1 MSRLLWRKPLLLLIA
16 PLLLL
21 AATPL
26 NAHVMTT
33 GVSRWCFGNDYVLV
47 QIDIDSYLMGF
58 IKGIKEGR
66 YNPDSIEQK
75 QLPHIAAEII
85 QPYINNRLHLT
96 FNNKQCVL
104 RVTRVTKSEGNLFT
118 IWLYADNI
126 ELNRPDNA
134 VKIDYRLLFEE
145 TSFAHQNLAFMYT
158 ADGPTDTVQKIFDFS
173 PPKWQAIF
181 DPSAPE
187 WEVSIKR

>member
-1 MSRLLWRKPLLLLIA
+1 MSVKKPLVLVVALLLLTLTA
-16 PLLLL
+16 N
-21 AATPL
+21 TL

-33 GVSRWCFGNDYVLV
+33 GVSRWCFGKDYLLV
-47 QIDIDSYLMGF
+47 KIDLDSYLMGF
-58 IKGIKEGR
+58 IKGIKEGH

-75 QLPHIAAEII
+75 QLPQIAADII
-85 QPYINNRLHLT
+85 QPYINARLHLT
-96 FNNKQCVL
+96 VNNNNCTLKVIRL
-104 RVTRVTKSEGNLFT
+104 SKNGPTFT
-118 IWLYADNI
+118 IWLLAEKVVLTNP
-126 ELNRPDNA
+126 ENR

-145 TSFAHQNLAFMYT
+145 TNFAHQNLTFIYT
-158 ADGPTDTVQKIFDFS
+158 ADGPTETVQNIFDFS

>member
-1 MSRLLWRKPLLLLIA
+1 MSRLLWKKRL
-16 PLLLL
+16 LLLL
-21 AATPL
+21 ALLPLLTATPL

-33 GVSRWCFGNDYVLV
+33 GVSRWCFGKDYVLV
-47 QIDIDSYLMGF
+47 QIDIDSYLLAF

-66 YNPDSIEQK
+66 YNPDAIEEK
-75 QLPHIAAEII
+75 QFPKIAAEII
-85 QPYINNRLHLT
+85 QPYINERLHLT
-96 FNNKQCVL
+96 LNHKPCAL
-104 RVTRVTKSEGNLFT
+104 RVTRLTRNIGSLYTV
-118 IWLYADNI
+118 WLYADNI
-126 ELNRPDNA
+126 ALNRPDNP

-145 TSFAHQNLAFMYT
+145 TSYAHQNLAFMYT
-158 ADGPTDTVQKIFDFS
+158 ADGSMDTVQKIFDFS